1 MRLIIGLELSAARP
15 STRACASS
23 CARASSSTC
32 ASSRTGALCG
42 TLSLWWATAPRSEED
57 VHGVGQCFVTL
68 AYVNT
73 ARGPVVPAEP
83 GSPHSSS
90 LHLPPQ

>member
-32 ASSRTGALCG
+32 ASSCTVALCG
-42 TLSLWWATAPRSEED
+42 TLSLWWATAPRLEEGMN
-57 VHGVGQCFVTL
+57 GVGHCFVAL

-73 ARGPVVPAEP
+73 ALGPVVPAEP
-83 GSPHSSS
+83 GSPNSSS
-90 LHLPPQ
+90 

>member
-1 MRLIIGLELSAARP
+1 MNETFFYCRIMRLIIGLELSAARP
-15 STRACASS
+15 SAHACASS
-23 CARASSSTC
+23 F
-32 ASSRTGALCG
+32 TGALCG
-42 TLSLWWATAPRSEED
+42 TLSLWWATAPRSEEG
-57 VHGVGQCFVTL
+57 VHSVGQCFVTL

-90 LHLPPQ
+90 FHLPPQ